1 MSANPLRGR
10 RWAFP
15 LLAVLLIAA
24 GLTLPGAFAS
34 PEPKP
39 APDGRFSLVGVSW
52 PAGGTLDGT
61 PQVRTRDA
69 GTGRWSA
76 WRSLEAQPPQT
87 EPGAPA
93 PARAATEPLWVGDS
107 DAAQGRLFRGDGT
120 TAPLPGRARLEL
132 VDPADGPGV
141 PEEPAYTT
149 TATRPSIISRKQW
162 GANESWRD
170 DRPDY
175 GSNTRAFI
183 VHHTAD
189 GNGYSCSEA
198 PSIIRAIYRYH
209 TRTNGWN
216 DIGYNFLI
224 DKCGRIYEG
233 RHGGVTKPVTGAHT
247 LGFNKNTSGA
257 AVIGTYG
264 SASVPAKVTKALAR
278 LAKWRLDVAGHSR
291 TGKVRLTAGKSNG
304 KYDKGDSTTVHRV
317 TSHRRLYPTACP
329 GAKLYAKIGTIRT
342 MRVG

>member
-1 MSANPLRGR
+1 MSARPPRGR

-15 LLAVLLIAA
+15 VLAVLLTAA
-24 GLTLPGAFAS
+24 GLTVPGALAS
-34 PEPKP
+34 PDAEP
-39 APDGRFSLVGVSW
+39 DDNRFSLVGVSW
-52 PAGGTLDGT
+52 PAGGGALDGT

-69 GTGRWSA
+69 GTGRWTA
-76 WRSLEAQPPQT
+76 WRSLEAQPRQT
-87 EPGAPA
+87 EPGTPA
-93 PARAATEPLWVGDS
+93 PSRAATAPLWVGDS
-107 DAAQGRLFRGDGT
+107 DAAQGRLLRGDGE

-132 VDPADGPGV
+132 VAPADGPGV
-141 PEEPAYTT
+141 PAEPAYTT
-149 TATRPSIISRKQW
+149 TATRPSIISRTQW

-170 DRPDY
+170 GPPEY

-183 VHHTAD
+183 VHHTVD
-189 GNGYSCSEA
+189 SNGYACSEA

-216 DIGYNFLI
+216 DIGYNFLV

-233 RHGGVTKPVTGAHT
+233 RRGGVTKPVTGAHT

-257 AVIGTYG
+257 AVIGSYG
-264 SASVPAKVTKALAR
+264 SASVPSKVTHALAR
-278 LAKWRLDVAGHSR
+278 LSKWRLDVAGHTR

-304 KYDKGDSTTVHRV
+304 KYDKGDSTTVYRV